1 MIREYE
7 SADGRKGL
15 KLKRPHKHA
24 KIEDFGGAPVVTKG
38 VSDDVWDM
46 DVDGEL
52 GNGTKVKVKISI
64 YGEGATASVRLE
76 KIAVL
81 ELVKFEASESM
92 GW

>member
-1 MIREYE
+1 
-7 SADGRKGL
+7 
-15 KLKRPHKHA
+15 
-24 KIEDFGGAPVVTKG
+24 
-38 VSDDVWDM
+38 M

-81 ELVKFEASESM
+81 ELVKFEASATM